1 MSRSLDE
8 PDRHKLFHDHRV
20 ASNRLDV
27 FFSYP
32 TMQLDW
38 FQLFD
43 ELKRRGHF
51 GSDAQLADSLE
62 LTRSQ
67 ICAWRKNKS
76 DLETLTKFDILDALG
91 HDTLRSAVLSLFPEK
106 TAKNL

>member
-1 MSRSLDE
+1 
-8 PDRHKLFHDHRV
+8 
-20 ASNRLDV
+20 
-27 FFSYP
+27 
-32 TMQLDW
+32 MQFDW
-38 FQLFD
+38 YQLFD

-51 GSDAQLADSLE
+51 GSDAQLADSLG

-67 ICAWRKNKS
+67 ISAWRKNKS
-76 DLETLTKFDILDALG
+76 DPGTLTKIKILDALG

>member
-1 MSRSLDE
+1 MIIGLRQMDLT
-8 PDRHKLFHDHRV
+8 F
-20 ASNRLDV
+20 

-67 ICAWRKNKS
+67 ICAWRKNKN

-91 HDTLRSAVLSLFPEK
+91 HDTLRSAVLSLLPEK